1 MLTCELYCN
10 FLYCRA
16 SFNLCSSFQ
25 FRFLFQFC
33 ALGHK
38 VVDLVSHPPPKCLP
52 LTKMCSVCVTVHDS
66 KFRIVAGYSYLPLP
80 FRSIFNPSHT
90 YPALSM
96 AAQQAADV
104 VKEAVQTV
112 ADGVKNMTAGESNTP
127 NTVLDEVTGEH
138 VSKTEFKKRQKQRE
152 KEKQKAEREAT
163 RQAPPPPKKKTG
175 GAAAEEEELNPNVW
189 RSPPLKWSDL

>member
-1 MLTCELYCN
+1 
-10 FLYCRA
+10 
-16 SFNLCSSFQ
+16 
-25 FRFLFQFC
+25 
-33 ALGHK
+33 
-38 VVDLVSHPPPKCLP
+38 
-52 LTKMCSVCVTVHDS
+52 
-66 KFRIVAGYSYLPLP
+66 
-80 FRSIFNPSHT
+80 
-90 YPALSM
+90 M